1 MSATGFSRYLQ
12 LASIGTL
19 VLGFSSLIFWIHLHG
34 ASARVLPAAAFLV
47 IAPLLLRRQKSRL
60 QFWFLSSAEPET
72 KSAQRLAGRRN
83 WEPVLWL
90 IAYVMLWMWLLNV
103 GK

>member
-1 MSATGFSRYLQ
+1 ME
-12 LASIGTL
+12 
-19 VLGFSSLIFWIHLHG
+19 H
-34 ASARVLPAAAFLV
+34 LPASCRPPHFWS
-47 IAPLLLRRQKSRL
+47 LRRSSCADKKSRL

-72 KSAQRLAGRRN
+72 KSAQGLAGRRN

-103 GK
+103 EE